1 MASREVFQLKRALI
15 FDLDGTLLTSE
26 KFVRRETVVAVLACL
41 QIGFV
46 VVIATSRPIRAVES
60 FVERHFLQQA
70 AIVTLNG
77 AVTFDQGPDSRPTLN
92 GTLGSRSEA
101 LAERL
106 SSMEYYLSIE
116 TDGRRF
122 GSNRHQ
128 TSSTLRGEQ
137 ATPADVIN
145 WHDIDFDRVSKIAA
159 DGEGRFIDVKGYS
172 DAYNVSVVPEGS
184 GTFVNFL
191 PKGVDKGTALF
202 AHASQNGVDLS
213 RSIAFGNDL
222 PDIPLF
228 HEVGTGVAM
237 EGCPADLASI
247 ARHVIG
253 SCDGPSIG
261 NFLQT
266 KVLAKIDSAQ
276 PK

>member
-1 MASREVFQLKRALI
+1 MKRALV
-15 FDLDGTLLTSE
+15 FDLDGTLLTSA
-26 KFVRRETVVAVLACL
+26 KFVHRETVVAVLACL
-41 QIGFV
+41 QLDFEIIIV
-46 VVIATSRPIRAVES
+46 TSRPIRAVES
-60 FVERHFLQQA
+60 FVERDLLQRA
-70 AIVTLNG
+70 AIITLNG
-77 AVTFDQGPDSRPTLN
+77 AVTYAQGPDARPTLN
-92 GTLGSRSEA
+92 GTLGSRSAA
-101 LAERL
+101 LAEHL

-122 GSNRHQ
+122 GSNRRQ
-128 TSSTLRGEQ
+128 TSSTLRGHQ
-137 ATPADVIN
+137 ATPADLIN
-145 WHDIDFDRVSKIAA
+145 WHDIDFERVSKIAA
-159 DGEGRFIDVKGYS
+159 DGEGRFIDIEGYT
-172 DAYNVSVVPEGS
+172 DAYNVSVDPEGS

-191 PKGVDKGTALF
+191 PKGVDKGTALL

-237 EGCPADLASI
+237 DGCPADLASI

-266 KVLAKIDSAQ
+266 EVLAKIDSA
-276 PK
+276 